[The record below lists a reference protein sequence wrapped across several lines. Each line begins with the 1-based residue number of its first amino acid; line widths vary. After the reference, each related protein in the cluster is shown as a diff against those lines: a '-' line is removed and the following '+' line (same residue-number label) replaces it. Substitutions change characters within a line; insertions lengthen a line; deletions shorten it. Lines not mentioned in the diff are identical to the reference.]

1 MGKMKK
7 FIKRLWKDRAL
18 VLMSMPVM
26 IYLVMFHFIPISGLV
41 MAFKRF
47 DFSLGM
53 LKSPWC
59 GLDNIRFLFLSSG
72 TFWRITRNT
81 VLYYVIFTVFGT
93 ISQVALAI
101 AINELIYAKAGKL
114 IQSTLILPTF
124 ISYKAVSYVVSAF
137 IAPNNGLLTKLIAA
151 ITGENVLFYLEA
163 DYWPFILTLVYL
175 WKTVGYGSVIY
186 LAVLTGIDQE
196 LYEAAKLDGATTW
209 QRIRYITVPLMT
221 SMIVIKMLLGL
232 AGIMHSDTGLFYQV
246 TKNTGALYE
255 TTQVLDSYLLH
266 TIKQG
271 VNFGPASAATLYQ
284 SIIGC
289 ILLLVV
295 NGIVRKVSPEDALF

>member
-7 FIKRLWKDRAL
+7 FGKRLWKDRAL
-18 VLMSMPVM
+18 VLMSMPVV
-26 IYLVMFHFIPISGLV
+26 IYLVMFHFVPISGLV

-53 LKSPWC
+53 FQSPWC
-59 GLDNIRFLFLSSG
+59 GLDNLRFLFLSG
-72 TFWRITRNT
+72 GAFWRITRNT
-81 VLYYVIFTVFGT
+81 VLYYIVFTILGT
-93 ISQVALAI
+93 ICQVALAI

-124 ISYKAVSYVVSAF
+124 ISYIAVSYVVSAF
-137 IAPNNGLLTKLIAA
+137 LAPNTGLLTKLISS
-151 ITGENVLFYLEA
+151 ITGETILFYLESK
-163 DYWPFILTLVYL
+163 YWPFILTVVYL
-175 WKTVGYGSVIY
+175 WKSVGYGSVIY
-186 LAVLTGIDQE
+186 LAVLSGIDQG

-209 QRIRYITVPLMT
+209 QRIRYITVPMMT
-221 SMIVIKMLLGL
+221 SMIVIRMLLGL

-246 TKNTGALYE
+246 TKNTGALFE
-255 TTQVLDSYLLH
+255 TTQVLDSYLLNA
-266 TIKQG
+266 IKG
-271 VNFGPASAATLYQ
+271 GTNFGPASAATLYQ
-284 SIIGC
+284 SVIGC